1 MTPAVAAP
9 SRSSSGAGRARAA
22 RAGLLFAT
30 FVCAACGLVYELALV
45 AQGSYLIGD
54 SITQASVVL
63 ATMVFAMGMGS
74 LAAKPLQRL
83 AAISFAAVEAAL
95 ALCGGLSVLGL
106 YAAFTWWDLYWPS
119 LIGTAL

>member
-1 MTPAVAAP
+1 MTAAETPAPPKDRGTRVL
-9 SRSSSGAGRARAA
+9 

-45 AQGSYLIGD
+45 AQGSYLLGD

-63 ATMVFAMGMGS
+63 APMVFAMGIGS
-74 LAAKPLQRL
+74 LAAKPLQRRPL
-83 AAISFAAVEAAL
+83 LSFAVVEALL

-106 YAAFTWWDLYWPS
+106 HAAFTWLD
-119 LIGTAL
+119 